1 MKRKSAL
8 LDDIERMEA
17 EMDHLFDEV
26 IPTRRWLPLRRT
38 TTWRPPTDVYET
50 DDCVV
55 VKAEIAGM
63 EEGKF
68 TISLANR
75 SLTITGVRP
84 DPLAEAEDVTL
95 SYQQMEIRYGDF
107 KTEVY
112 LPWAI
117 VEDEIEA
124 TYEDG
129 FLRVVLPKARA
140 QKVPVVETRGFVVSS
155 AERDRVRSEL

>member
-8 LDDIERMEA
+8 LDGIEQIEA
-17 EMDHLFDEV
+17 EMDRLFDEA
-26 IPTRRWLPLRRT
+26 IPPRRWLPLRHLR
-38 TTWRPPTDVYET
+38 TWRPPTDVYET

-55 VKAEIAGM
+55 VKVEIAGM
-63 EEGKF
+63 EEGEF
-68 TISLANR
+68 TISLSDR
-75 SLTITGVRP
+75 SLTITGVRH
-84 DPLAEAEDVTL
+84 DPLAEAEGLTL
-95 SYQQMEIRYGDF
+95 SYQQMEIRYGEF

-129 FLRVVLPKARA
+129 FLKVVLPKAKA
-140 QKVPVVETRGFVVSS
+140 QKVPVVETRGT
-155 AERDRVRSEL
+155 E

>member
-1 MKRKSAL
+1 MKQNNLL
-8 LDDIERMEA
+8 LDDVEQVETGMGR
-17 EMDHLFDEV
+17 LFDEV
-26 IPTRRWLPLRRT
+26 MPSGRWLPLRRT
-38 TTWRPPTDVYET
+38 RAWRPPTDVYET

-55 VKAEIAGM
+55 VKVEIPGM
-63 EEGKF
+63 KEDDF
-68 TISLANR
+68 TISLSDRN
-75 SLTITGVRP
+75 LTITGVRP
-84 DPLAEAEDVTL
+84 DPLAVAQGLTL
-95 SYQQMEIRYGDF
+95 SYQQMEICYGDF

-140 QKVPVVETRGFVVSS
+140 QKVPVVETLGT
-155 AERDRVRSEL
+155 

>member
-1 MKRKSAL
+1 MKRKSSL

-17 EMDHLFDEV
+17 EMDRLFDEV

-38 TTWRPPTDVYET
+38 RTWRPPTDVYET
-50 DDCVV
+50 DNCVV
-55 VKAEIAGM
+55 VKVEIAGM
-63 EEGKF
+63 EESEF
-68 TISLANR
+68 TISLSDRN
-75 SLTITGVRP
+75 LTISGVRH
-84 DPLAEAEDVTL
+84 DPVAEAGDLTL

-107 KTEVY
+107 ETEIY

-129 FLRVVLPKARA
+129 FLRVVLPKAKA
-140 QKVPVVETRGFVVSS
+140 QKVPVVETRGT
-155 AERDRVRSEL
+155 E